1 MRLLSASKGK
11 TNKKSGTARK
21 RQQTRR
27 PRMSA
32 RRMRQVLIGTGFAT
46 LTAIVAA
53 SGWHAAR
60 TGAIDEAARVIDMVG
75 TDISNELGLVVSDIL
90 VEGRY
95 RTERSDLVAAIA
107 TDRGVPILGIDL
119 TALKTR
125 IDALPWV
132 RTAAVERRLPDTLFV
147 KLEERTPLALWQRDG
162 TLSLIDDRGVEV
174 PGQNPRRFA
183 DLPIVVGADAP
194 ARAHEFLD
202 LLSSEP
208 DLKQRVRAVT
218 WIGERRW
225 NVRLDTGVDI
235 ELPEHAPDKAWAHLA
250 KLQRDHGVLNRDVIA
265 IDLRLPNQ
273 LVVRVAPTVSSR
285 LRNPGKDT

>member
-1 MRLLSASKGK
+1 MRLLSAVKSKTG
-11 TNKKSGTARK
+11 KKSTATR
-21 RQQTRR
+21 RRQTRR

-32 RRMRQVLIGTGFAT
+32 RRMRQVLIGTGLAT

-60 TGAIDEAARVIDMVG
+60 TGAVDEAARMIDMVG

-95 RTERSDLVAAIA
+95 RTERSALVAAIA
-107 TDRGVPILGIDL
+107 TDRGAPILGIDL
-119 TALKTR
+119 EALKSR

-162 TLSLIDDRGVEV
+162 DLSLIDDRGVEV

-194 ARAHEFLD
+194 ARAHEFLN
-202 LLSSEP
+202 LLSGEP
-208 DLKQRVRAVT
+208 DLKLRVRAVT

-235 ELPEHAPDKAWAHLA
+235 ELPEHAPDKAWSHLA
-250 KLQRDHGVLNRDVIA
+250 RLQRDHGVLNRDVIA

>member
-1 MRLLSASKGK
+1 MRLLSAEKSKTG
-11 TNKKSGTARK
+11 KKSAATRR
-21 RQQTRR
+21 RQARR
-27 PRMSA
+27 PRLSA
-32 RRMRQVLIGTGFAT
+32 RRMRQVLIGTGLAT

-60 TGAIDEAARVIDMVG
+60 TGAVDEAARMIDTVG
-75 TDISNELGLVVSDIL
+75 TDIANELGLVVSDIL

-95 RTERSDLVAAIA
+95 RTGRSALVTAIA
-107 TDRGVPILGIDL
+107 TERGEPILGVDL
-119 TALKTR
+119 AALKAR
-125 IDALPWV
+125 IDALPWI
-132 RTAAVERRLPDTLFV
+132 RTAAVERRLPDTLFIR
-147 KLEERTPLALWQRDG
+147 LEERTPLALWQRDG
-162 TLSLIDDRGVEV
+162 ILTLVDDRGDEI

-194 ARAHEFLD
+194 ARAREFLA
-202 LLSSEP
+202 LLDGEP

-218 WIGERRW
+218 WIGARRW

-235 ELPEHAPDKAWAHLA
+235 ELPEHAPGKAWSHLA
-250 KLQRDHGVLNRDVIA
+250 RLQRDHQVLDRDVIA

-273 LVVRVAPTVSSR
+273 LVVRVAPNVTGR